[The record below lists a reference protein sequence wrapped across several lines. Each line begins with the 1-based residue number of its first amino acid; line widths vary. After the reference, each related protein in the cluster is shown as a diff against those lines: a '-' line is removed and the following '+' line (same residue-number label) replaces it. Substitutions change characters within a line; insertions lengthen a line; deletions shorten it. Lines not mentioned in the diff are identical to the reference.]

1 MKYFKAYHVNLF
13 YILRCG
19 VLSSLCTHYTCL
31 DFQMGP
37 NNVLIIKY
45 HHNRHPMG
53 QFALKDAYWCVEGEV
68 IQPEN
73 KWIAWQGGLL
83 EGTVGRRKLCMVP
96 CRSCNIYETW
106 RTGEGGRG
114 LKSSYGGK
122 PQRGGQISIGGID
135 PSRHHVVCTK
145 LSMVVS

>member
-19 VLSSLCTHYTCL
+19 VLSSLCAHYTCL

-45 HHNRHPMG
+45 NHNRHPMG

-73 KWIAWQGGLL
+73 K
-83 EGTVGRRKLCMVP
+83 
-96 CRSCNIYETW
+96 
-106 RTGEGGRG
+106 
-114 LKSSYGGK
+114 
-122 PQRGGQISIGGID
+122 
-135 PSRHHVVCTK
+135 
-145 LSMVVS
+145 